1 MSSGGHSDGHGG
13 VPYSDLDR
21 PPLDAAALRRSL
33 GAGRPGSWW
42 TAADV
47 VATSGSTNV
56 DLAERAG
63 AAATAAGA
71 TVLVAEHQTAGR
83 GRRGRSW
90 QAPARAA
97 LTLSVLV
104 RPVVPAER
112 WSWLPLLAGVA
123 VAEAVER
130 TTGVQARL
138 KWPNDVVV
146 DDRKLAG
153 VLLERVESRPG
164 PAAVIGVGLNVSLR
178 REELPVPTA
187 SSLLLETGAA
197 VDRQPLLLAVLR
209 TLEALYL
216 AWSETAGDPL
226 AGLQAS
232 YVRRSATVG
241 RSVRVA
247 LPDGSSLSG
256 SAESVDS
263 AGRLVVA
270 TGTGRRT
277 LSAGDVMHVRPVV

>member
-1 MSSGGHSDGHGG
+1 MSSGGDGG

-47 VATSGSTNV
+47 VAESGSTNA
-56 DLAERAG
+56 DLAERARAG
-63 AAATAAGA
+63 AAATPAGA
-71 TVLVAEHQTAGR
+71 TLLVAEHQTEGR

-90 QAPARAA
+90 QAPARSA
-97 LTLSVLV
+97 LTLSVLL

-112 WSWLPLLAGVA
+112 WSWLPLLVGVA

-130 TTGVQARL
+130 TTGVEARL

-153 VLLERVESRPG
+153 ILLERVESRTG

-178 REELPVPTA
+178 RDELPVPTA
-187 SSLLLETGAA
+187 SSLLLETGET
-197 VDRQPLLLAVLR
+197 VDRQPLLLALLR

-216 AWSETAGDPL
+216 AWSETAGDPG
-226 AGLQAS
+226 AGLHAS
-232 YVRRSATVG
+232 YVRRSATLG

-247 LPDGSSLSG
+247 LPEGGSLSG
-256 SAESVDS
+256 TAESVDA

-277 LSAGDVMHVRPVV
+277 IGAGDVVHVRPVV